1 MIFNSHDK
9 TLKTSPLM
17 LVYLLLLVD
26 RNTYTGFG
34 SFIQLAMKYSIL
46 IKFGAMT
53 TTLENT
59 PAKTEMPIKI
69 PLFPTQNEKVVC
81 QLLLE

>member
-1 MIFNSHDK
+1 
-9 TLKTSPLM
+9 M
-17 LVYLLLLVD
+17 LAI
-26 RNTYTGFG
+26 
-34 SFIQLAMKYSIL
+34 SKQLAMKYSIL
-46 IKFGAMT
+46 IKLGATT

-59 PAKTEMPIKI
+59 PAKTEMSIKI